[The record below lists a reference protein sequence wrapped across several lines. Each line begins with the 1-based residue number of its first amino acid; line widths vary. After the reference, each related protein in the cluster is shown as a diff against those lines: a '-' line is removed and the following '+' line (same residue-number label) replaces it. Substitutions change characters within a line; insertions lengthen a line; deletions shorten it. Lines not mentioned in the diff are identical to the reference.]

1 MAKPTS
7 ANPLQSTI
15 GLKITMAVTGAALF
29 AFTIIHMLGNLQIFL
44 PGDAL
49 NQYAHKLQTLP
60 PPILW
65 GFRLGLLLFVG
76 VHIWA
81 VILLVRRN
89 RAAKPEGYAE
99 KKALGTTLAS
109 RTMAVSGTILLA
121 FIIFH
126 LLHFTVKAPPFT
138 HYKEMTTQITVAGE
152 THTVPDVYH
161 IVIQGFQQPAIAT
174 FYIIAVGLLAIHLSH
189 GAQSMFRSLG
199 LGNGHTFAFQTL
211 FARGFAFIIFL
222 GMASVPAS
230 VLLGLIK

>member
-1 MAKPTS
+1 MAKPTA
-7 ANPLQSTI
+7 ANPLLSTI
-15 GLKITMAVTGAALF
+15 GLKIIMAVTGAGLF
-29 AFTIIHMLGNLQIFL
+29 AFTIIHMLGNLTIFI

-60 PPILW
+60 LPILW

-89 RAAKPEGYAE
+89 RAAKPKGYTE
-99 KKALGTTLAS
+99 KKSLGTTLAS
-109 RTMAVSGTILLA
+109 RSMAVSGTILLA

-126 LLHFTVKAPPFT
+126 ILHFTVKAPPFT
-138 HYKEMTTQITVAGE
+138 HYKEMTTEIVVGGE
-152 THTVPDVYH
+152 KHLVPDVYN
-161 IVIQGFQQPAIAT
+161 IVIKGFQQPAIAT

-189 GAQSMFRSLG
+189 GAQSMFRSIG
-199 LGNGHTFAFQTL
+199 LGNGHTFASQTL
-211 FARGFAFIIFL
+211 FARGFALIIFL
-222 GMASVPAS
+222 GMAAVPTS